1 MAKHLVM
8 QVEVPYIE
16 DGKSEFWQ
24 VWGDEDE
31 GMAIVHRDDK
41 AAHIHYCLRDEW
53 KNELTSMMRLRGV
66 QGEEV
71 YSSISN
77 ASEAN

>member
-24 VWGDEDE
+24 VWSENKT
-31 GMAIVHRDDK
+31 MAIIHRCPTY
-41 AAHIHYCLRDEW
+41 AQVHYCRRDEW
-53 KNELTSMMRLRGV
+53 KGELTNMMRLRGV
-66 QGEEV
+66 QDAEL
-71 YSSISN
+71 YSSIGN
-77 ASEAN
+77 A